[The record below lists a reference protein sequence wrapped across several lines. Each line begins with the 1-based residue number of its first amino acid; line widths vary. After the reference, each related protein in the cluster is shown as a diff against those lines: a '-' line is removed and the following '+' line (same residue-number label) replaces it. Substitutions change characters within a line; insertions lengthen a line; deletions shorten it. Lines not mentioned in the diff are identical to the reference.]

1 MRPLPCLSLL
11 SLLACA
17 GADKAASDDEGVLA
31 RVDPSLSES
40 FFDSPWPS
48 DDRRLA
54 SGLPDLDGYPT
65 FGSTVAQPIVAG
77 WARRLGLMA
86 QGFGNNTAAYFR
98 FEGPLSLPDATLGEA
113 GDPVLLIDMETG
125 ERLPLTL
132 RFVEDPLG
140 DPYWAPNTLAFA
152 PTIGHPPRSGA
163 TLAAVVMRSAGARAP
178 SGYALPAGV
187 EAALALSGVSG
198 EAAVATVYTVQDVTD
213 QLQQLMADV
222 DARLGAEPDWG
233 LPSIKRVV
241 QLEFKQGTTAS
252 GEATTQC
259 VATFEDGSTD
269 TTELGPLEENGDHIV
284 DLGEDW
290 PMVVYQLSVPLLN
303 YSGLDDRPYMRPGF
317 GTLQDADRDSG
328 WIDFAGGLLTAVP
341 DTEWVRVT
349 LSLPKGPDG
358 NAITGA
364 PLVIWDHGT
373 GGQAWEPVQ
382 RRNGLDRG
390 KELSQRLQEAGVA
403 ILGHDAPLYGQRYP
417 LIDEGYGDMLGF
429 YNIVNLPAFRDNQ
442 RQVAVESHTLYR
454 FVETALNDWL
464 PAGSVDPNTVWRGG
478 HSMGSVTA
486 NLGLAADPD
495 RWQRAFLSGTGGVF
509 AHYFLDTGLISDFDP
524 ALLASLFALFGAE
537 APETITAPAALG
549 AALGLPEEAWSR
561 IDRLHPAITLF
572 QWTMDPS
579 DPMAV
584 ARDEALPVHLFL
596 GVGDRQVPNFTSE
609 ALEEA
614 LPEPTT
620 TWCTPTTDD
629 YDPHV
634 CLHREETGQT
644 DWAAWLNDR

>member
-222 DARLGAEPDWG
+222 DARLGAAPDWG

-328 WIDFAGGLLTAVP
+328 WIDFAGGMLTAVP
-341 DTEWVRVT
+341 DTESVRVT

-442 RQVAVESHTLYR
+442 RQVAVESHTLHR